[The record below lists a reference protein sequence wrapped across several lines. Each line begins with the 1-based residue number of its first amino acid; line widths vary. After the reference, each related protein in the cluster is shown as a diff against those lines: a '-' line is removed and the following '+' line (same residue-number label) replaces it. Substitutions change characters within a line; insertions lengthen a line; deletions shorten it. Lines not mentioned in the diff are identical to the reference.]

1 LGFKPL
7 TNAYSRGIT
16 MLKYFAPSNP
26 QKNLFCA
33 IQALISCL
41 FYDLADN
48 HGRGGVVATK
58 DLSVALFHISHQTSM
73 VIDVKIFLSTPLS
86 KEIFDHQ
93 TFTNGS
99 LAEDSGG
106 QP

>member
-1 LGFKPL
+1 
-7 TNAYSRGIT
+7 
-16 MLKYFAPSNP
+16 
-26 QKNLFCA
+26 
-33 IQALISCL
+33 
-41 FYDLADN
+41 
-48 HGRGGVVATK
+48 VVATK
-58 DLSVALFHISHQTSM
+58 DLSVALFHISHETSM
-73 VIDVKIFLSTPLS
+73 AIDVKIFLSTPLS